1 MHLFIEAGEIFI
13 QWLFEANM
21 QGGSCLQMCI
31 RDRPKHIIYSP
42 QTDGLSTPNA

>member
-21 QGGSCLQMCI
+21 QGGSCLP
-31 RDRPKHIIYSP
+31 RPFHHHRQIIVGHIGK
-42 QTDGLSTPNA
+42 TETV